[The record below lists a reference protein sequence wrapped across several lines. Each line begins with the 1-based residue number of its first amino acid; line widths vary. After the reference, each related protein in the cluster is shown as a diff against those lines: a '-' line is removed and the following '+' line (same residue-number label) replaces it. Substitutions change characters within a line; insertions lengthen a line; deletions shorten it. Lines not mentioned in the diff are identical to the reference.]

1 MNKTLLQ
8 VNASLFSSAGQS
20 TLLANE
26 FVAGWKKRNRG
37 ASVIVRDLAREPV
50 PHLTAERFQA
60 FLTQPAERDAGQRA
74 EAAYSDALIDELQR
88 ADVIVLGVPMYNFDV
103 PSTLKA
109 YFDHIAR
116 AGVTFR
122 YTEQGP
128 VGLLT
133 GKKVYIFASRGGL
146 YAGNAYDTQSAYL
159 KNFLGLLG
167 LTDVEFVYAEGLAIG
182 AASKD
187 AAVAQA
193 QKSIARIH
201 ALAEGPQVHEP
212 LAA

>member
-8 VNASLFSSAGQS
+8 VNTSLFSTAGQS
-20 TLLANE
+20 SVLANE
-26 FVAGWKKRNRG
+26 FVTGWKNRNPG
-37 ASVIVRDLAREPV
+37 ATVIVRDLAKEPV

-60 FLTQPAERDAGQRA
+60 FITKPEERDAGQRA
-74 EAAYSDALIDELQR
+74 EAAYSDALIDELKR

-109 YFDHIAR
+109 YFDHIGR

-146 YAGNAYDTQSAYL
+146 YAGKPHDTQSAYL

-167 LTDVEFVYAEGLAIG
+167 ITDIEFVYAEGIAIS

-187 AAVAQA
+187 AAIAQA
-193 QKSIARIH
+193 RKAIAQLNART
-201 ALAEGPQVHEP
+201 QEP

>member
-8 VNASLFSSAGQS
+8 INTSLFSRAGAS
-20 TLLANE
+20 SVLADE
-26 FVAGWKKRNRG
+26 FVAGWKKRNPG
-37 ASVIVRDLAREPV
+37 AAVIARDLAREPV

-60 FLTQPAERDAGQRA
+60 FITKPAERTAGQRA
-74 EAAYSDALIDELQR
+74 EAAYADALIDELKR

-167 LTDVEFVYAEGLAIG
+167 ITDIEFVYAEGLAIS
-182 AASKD
+182 AAAKD
-187 AAVAQA
+187 AALAQA
-193 QKSIARIH
+193 KKSIAQLH
-201 ALAEGPQVHEP
+201 AQTQEP

>member
-1 MNKTLLQ
+1 MKKTLLQ
-8 VNASLFSSAGQS
+8 VNASLFSGAGQS
-20 TLLANE
+20 SVLANE
-26 FVAGWKKRNRG
+26 FVAGWKKRNPG
-37 ASVIVRDLAREPV
+37 AVVIARDLAKEPV

-60 FLTQPAERDAGQRA
+60 FITKPEERTADQHA
-74 EAAYSDALIDELQR
+74 EAAYSDALIDELKR

-116 AGVTFR
+116 AGATFR
-122 YTEQGP
+122 YTAQGP

-133 GKKVYIFASRGGL
+133 GKKVYIFATRGGI
-146 YAGNAYDTQSAYL
+146 YSGQPHDTQSAYL

-167 LTDVEFVYAEGLAIG
+167 MTDVEFVYAEGIAIS
-182 AASKD
+182 AESKE

-193 QKSIARIH
+193 KKAIVELNAREQ
-201 ALAEGPQVHEP
+201 LPR
-212 LAA
+212 AA

>member
-20 TLLANE
+20 SVLANE
-26 FVAGWKKRNRG
+26 FVAGWKKRNP
-37 ASVIVRDLAREPV
+37 AATVIVRDLAKEPV

-60 FLTQPAERDAGQRA
+60 FITKPEERDAGQRA
-74 EAAYSDALIDELQR
+74 EAAYSDALIDELKR

-109 YFDHIAR
+109 YFDHVAR

-167 LTDVEFVYAEGLAIG
+167 ITDIEFVYAEGLAIS
-182 AASKD
+182 AASKE
-187 AAVAQA
+187 AALAEA
-193 QKSIARIH
+193 KKSIALIH
-201 ALAEGPQVHEP
+201 AQKQEP